1 MNYKTRYDQA
11 RQTASVV
18 IGKYLYP
25 DENAIEGQPRAIPAG
40 LSPAGQRG
48 EPLNAAT
55 LLRGKIAPV
64 CVEVLTD
71 HHTRLQEGTEDIEF
85 EHVI

>member
-11 RQTASVV
+11 RQSASVV

-25 DENAIEGQPRAIPAG
+25 DENAIEGF
-40 LSPAGQRG
+40 
-48 EPLNAAT
+48 AA

-85 EHVI
+85 EHII